1 MASEEYEKNLSKIK
15 VLILLLL
22 DSLEGEPI
30 RGKNL
35 QKQIFLLSRYFGV
48 ENGELYGLNRYGP
61 YSKVDADLEQLAL
74 MNLVH
79 VNDEIRITEEGRK
92 VAEKIKGKMDE
103 KKLKLIDE
111 VKEWLKDLND
121 DELTALIYFSFPEMA
136 AESRELKRIRR
147 KRRMLAVSLYA
158 KGKVSLEKAADIAGM
173 NLVNFMNFL
182 RRRKVPIELGL

>member
-1 MASEEYEKNLSKIK
+1 M
-15 VLILLLL
+15 
-22 DSLEGEPI
+22 
-30 RGKNL
+30 
-35 QKQIFLLSRYFGV
+35 

-103 KKLKLIDE
+103 KLKLIDE
-111 VKEWLKDLND
+111 VKEWLRDLSD
-121 DELTALIYFSFPEMA
+121 DELTALICFSFPEIA
-136 AESRELKRIRR
+136 VESRELKRIRR
-147 KRRMLAVSLYA
+147 KRVMLAVSLYA

-182 RRRKVPIELGL
+182 RRRRVPIELGL

>member
-1 MASEEYEKNLSKIK
+1 MASEEYEKSLSKIK
-15 VLILLLL
+15 VLILLFL

-35 QKQIFLLSRYFGV
+35 QKQIFLLLRYLGV
-48 ENGELYGLNRYGP
+48 ENGLNRYGP
-61 YSKVDADLEQLAL
+61 YGKVDADLEQLAL

-79 VNDEIRITEEGRK
+79 ANDEIRITEEGRK

-103 KKLKLIDE
+103 KKLKLINE
-111 VKEWLKDLND
+111 VKEWLRDLSD
-121 DELTALIYFSFPEMA
+121 DELMALICFSFPEMGV
-136 AESRELKRIRR
+136 ESRELERIRR
-147 KRRMLAVSLYA
+147 KRRMLTVSLYA
-158 KGKVSLEKAADIAGM
+158 KRKVSLEKAADIAGM

>member
-15 VLILLLL
+15 VLILLFL

-35 QKQIFLLSRYFGV
+35 QKQIFLLLRYFGV
-48 ENGELYGLNRYGP
+48 ENGELYWLNRYGP

-121 DELTALIYFSFPEMA
+121 DELTALICFSFPEIA
-136 AESRELKRIRR
+136 VESRELERIRR